1 MDDLNS
7 EKTLPPAR
15 AIRFDRLTD
24 LFGQVPQCGELLKS
38 RPNDA
43 DGYRSFLEML
53 RASQTPEDAVTFTA
67 FALQPKAAVQWGL
80 DSVLSVQGD
89 LSAEDTQIVNGVV
102 EWLRTQ
108 TTEARWKT
116 FQMAL
121 FAPRKTAAVYL
132 GLAVGWSGGPLAPND
147 LVTVP
152 SWRTPRAVSAGVL
165 RAIGQVGT
173 ENRKGN
179 LDQVLD
185 KAAGLFRVH

>member
-24 LFGQVPQCGELLKS
+24 LFGQVPQCGELLHRS
-38 RPNDA
+38 PDDE
-43 DGYRSFLEML
+43 DGYRSFLELL

-80 DSVLSVQGD
+80 DSVLSVQGE
-89 LSAEDTQIVNGVV
+89 LSAEDTEIVNLVE

-108 TTEARWKT
+108 GTDARWKA
-116 FQMAL
+116 FERAL
-121 FAPRKTAAVYL
+121 FAPRKTAIVYL

-152 SWRTPRAVSAGVL
+152 AWRTPRAISAGVL
-165 RAIGQVGT
+165 RAIGLVGT
-173 ENRKGN
+173 ENRQDS

>member
-1 MDDLNS
+1 
-7 EKTLPPAR
+7 
-15 AIRFDRLTD
+15 
-24 LFGQVPQCGELLKS
+24 
-38 RPNDA
+38 
-43 DGYRSFLEML
+43 ML

-152 SWRTPRAVSAGVL
+152 SWRTPRAVSSGVL